1 MARFAQLE
9 FLQHFHFVYHLSG
22 PSLEACPIGQSYHC
36 LVRNFYGSLILELHF
51 AANILIGEI
60 MGTGNNT
67 ETARIVRFHETGGSS
82 VLQID
87 ELSRTSP
94 EPDEVRIEIAAI
106 GLNRAEV
113 MFRNGAYLVAPSL
126 PSRIGYEA
134 SGVIDAVGSNVTE
147 FAIGDR
153 VSTIPALSMSEY
165 GVYGES
171 ATVPAY
177 AVAKYPENLTPI
189 EGTAIWM
196 QYITAWGG
204 LIDIGK
210 LQAGQNI
217 IITAASS
224 SVGLSAIQI
233 AKSVGATVIATTR
246 GPSKVDSLLKAG
258 ADHVV
263 QTGSEDLAERTA
275 EITGGVGAHLI
286 FDPVGGPMLQALA
299 DAAALGGMIIEYGAL
314 DDRET
319 PYPLFTALGK
329 GLSIRGYTL
338 FEITSDAISG
348 ARRDRLEAAKDY
360 VFNGVSSGD
369 LKPIIDKTFP
379 LDSIRDAHEHLESN
393 EQIGKIV
400 VTV

>member
-1 MARFAQLE
+1 
-9 FLQHFHFVYHLSG
+9 
-22 PSLEACPIGQSYHC
+22 
-36 LVRNFYGSLILELHF
+36 
-51 AANILIGEI
+51 

-87 ELSRTSP
+87 ELPRTSP
-94 EPDEVRIEIAAI
+94 GPDEVRIEIAAI

-177 AVAKYPENLTPI
+177 AVAKYPDNLTPI